1 MVMLKGVVSAETE
14 EKIYILTKEIRPIY
28 FSEKAETTPG
38 LLLPWRLLLKF
49 CSWWASELIAVSYGA
64 LFISLSSIV
73 DTVSR
78 NWEKS
83 FAKGFAG
90 NVLQKKFCR
99 KCFAENVLQKMFC
112 RKSFAENVLH
122 NVLQESLH
130 INVLQK
136 CFAKSFAKCFAENVL
151 QKMFCRKCFA
161 ENVLQKSFAGKP
173 SHKCFAKM
181 FCKKFCRK
189 CFAENVLQKM
199 FCIMFCKKVLQESF
213 CKNVLQKVLQNVL
226 QRFLSHKG
234 VFLRRSFSFS
244 YFQEGSF
251 IFKHKIKKYFF
262 SLGSSYYQY
271 PQQCGDRSHQV
282 DDQEYL
288 WPRPENAKGCSLC
301 FLREINRTNFLRQ
314 CVFFL
319 SFSGK

>member
-1 MVMLKGVVSAETE
+1 M
-14 EKIYILTKEIRPIY
+14 
-28 FSEKAETTPG
+28 
-38 LLLPWRLLLKF
+38 F
-49 CSWWASELIAVSYGA
+49 C
-64 LFISLSSIV
+64 
-73 DTVSR
+73 R
-78 NWEKS
+78 KS
-83 FAKGFAG
+83 FAE
-90 NVLQKKFCR
+90 NVLQKMFCR
-99 KCFAENVLQKMFC
+99 KCFVLQKMFC

-136 CFAKSFAKCFAENVL
+136 VLQNVL
-151 QKMFCRKCFA
+151 QKMFCRKRFAENVLQKCFA
-161 ENVLQKSFAGKP
+161 ENVLHNVLQKSFAGKP

-189 CFAENVLQKM
+189 CFAENVLQKCFAEKDLQKM

-244 YFQEGSF
+244 HFQEGSF

-314 CVFFL
+314 YV
-319 SFSGK
+319 